1 MEISL
6 RATNVP
12 LRIIRT
18 LYTRHG
24 KNQFFSYCSIYGT
37 VDFIFGDSAIVIQN
51 LYIGVRL
58 PSGGETVVTAD
69 GRIDDKSNTAIV
81 MHNCSISPTPELQG
95 NSNVKSYLGR
105 PWKKFSR
112 TVILQSY
119 IDAFIDP
126 KGWLKFNS
134 MSDLASLYYARVNW
148 PGYHILSNPDEVK
161 SFIVENFIR
170 GRDWLPKLGIPFI
183 PGLA

>member
-1 MEISL
+1 
-6 RATNVP
+6 
-12 LRIIRT
+12 
-18 LYTRHG
+18 
-24 KNQFFSYCSIYGT
+24 
-37 VDFIFGDSAIVIQN
+37 
-51 LYIGVRL
+51 
-58 PSGGETVVTAD
+58 
-69 GRIDDKSNTAIV
+69 

-126 KGWLKFNS
+126 EGWLKFNS

-148 PGYHILSNPDEVK
+148 PGYHILSNLDEVK